1 MGHSAETEQ
10 FSLLMSVEKRAATFR
25 PSIGH
30 FSEVKDKLYTL
41 IEKMRFTPI
50 ILFPNA
56 GLQDKS
62 RWWIILSHFVI
73 EPVTVIVFLCIH
85 TKSSHSPMN
94 QLHCCSNTIHQVLE
108 FATSIFL
115 QPWTMEMIFIVFIKK
130 RSLAFHRIPPA
141 M

>member
-62 RWWIILSHFVI
+62 R
-73 EPVTVIVFLCIH
+73 
-85 TKSSHSPMN
+85 
-94 QLHCCSNTIHQVLE
+94 
-108 FATSIFL
+108 
-115 QPWTMEMIFIVFIKK
+115 
-130 RSLAFHRIPPA
+130 
-141 M
+141 